1 MIDCTPFTQILIE
14 EFNKTPG
21 TSAVEVRCSLPAE
34 ELTVGVL
41 DLIQAEIDKILFE
54 EDLVVTQITFAKDS
68 QDPGSKDF
76 FVKIS
81 KI

>member
-1 MIDCTPFTQILIE
+1 MIDCTQFIHSLLE
-14 EFNKTPG
+14 EFKKTPG
-21 TSAVEVRCSLPAE
+21 TTSVQIRCSLPAE

-41 DLIQAEIDKILFE
+41 DLIQTEIDKILFE